1 MKIIELKARRRD
13 TGKGASRK
21 LRTVGEIPAVL
32 YGEGIESYPLAVDVR
47 DFIHLIRSEGLNVIV
62 KLKVEGDRGDPSRP
76 PRRVGVDRKDC
87 TAIIKEIQRDPLKDF
102 YLHIDFQ
109 KIAMDEKIS
118 TMVPITIVG
127 EAPGVKEG
135 GVLQHGLWEVEVEAL
150 PKDLPDCIEVDVSA
164 LGIGDAVRVSDL
176 PKPEGVEIL
185 TSPDEV
191 LVSIVPPT
199 AIVKEVAEEEEVE
212 EEVPAEAEMVKEEEK
227 KEGKKEE

>member
-1 MKIIELKARRRD
+1 MRMKIIELKARRRD
-13 TGKGASRK
+13 TGKGAARK

-32 YGEGIESYPLAVDVR
+32 YGEGIESCPLAVDVR

-62 KLKVEGDRGDPSRP
+62 KLKVEGDRG
-76 PRRVGVDRKDC
+76 GC

-102 YLHIDFQ
+102 YLHVDFQ

-135 GVLQHGLWEVEVEAL
+135 GVLQHGLWEAEVEAL

-199 AIVKEVAEEEEVE
+199 AIVEEVE
-212 EEVPAEAEMVKEEEK
+212 EEVPAKAEMVKEEEK